1 MIDPTVSFSF
11 RRFPSG
17 NYYMLNIPSGW
28 YYFCRVPS
36 GTIFIYYYKDY
47 LIKKRKYKRKE
58 KELKFYKIGVDK
70 VF

>member
-17 NYYMLNIPSGW
+17 NYYMLNIPSG
-28 YYFCRVPS
+28 
-36 GTIFIYYYKDY
+36 TIFIYYYKDY

-58 KELKFYKIGVDK
+58 KKFKIL
-70 VF
+70 